1 MHYCVLAGISTSL
14 RNANPAYPEVQHMT
28 APRSSPYLYVT
39 WPAKYL
45 TGDKSC
51 LWACWFKTHHQDY
64 VKAPSDFDLVRW
76 QAEHTVLVN
85 SLVDDLEKN
94 GCKVWI
100 EHQNSFRIESRKSG
114 LTVSGRPDLIA
125 KYPDGRTVIYDAKT
139 GRQSTSHL
147 LQVQLYMYLLPRLP
161 DSRWRGTRFWGAV
174 VYPDGAEDR
183 IPPDSIDVAFIKR
196 LADFMQKM
204 ASDMPPRRVPSA
216 FECGQCELTG
226 ADCPE
231 RIEAEPVVS

>member
-1 MHYCVLAGISTSL
+1 
-14 RNANPAYPEVQHMT
+14 MT
-28 APRSSPYLYVT
+28 TPRSSPYMYAT
-39 WPAKYL
+39 WPTKYL
-45 TGDKSC
+45 VGDKSC
-51 LWACWFKTHHQDY
+51 HWACWFKAHHQGY
-64 VKAPSDFDLVRW
+64 EKAPSDFDLARW

-85 SLVDDLEKN
+85 SLINDLEKN

-139 GRQSTSHL
+139 GRESTSHL
-147 LQVQLYMYLLPRLP
+147 LQVQLYMYLLPRMP

-174 VYPDGAEDR
+174 VYPDGTERR
-183 IPPDSIDVAFIKR
+183 IPPESIDAGFIER
-196 LADFMQKM
+196 LAEFMRKM
-204 ASDMPPRRVPSA
+204 ASDMPARRVPSEY
-216 FECGQCELTG
+216 ECGQCELTS

-231 RIEAEPVVS
+231 RIGPELVVA